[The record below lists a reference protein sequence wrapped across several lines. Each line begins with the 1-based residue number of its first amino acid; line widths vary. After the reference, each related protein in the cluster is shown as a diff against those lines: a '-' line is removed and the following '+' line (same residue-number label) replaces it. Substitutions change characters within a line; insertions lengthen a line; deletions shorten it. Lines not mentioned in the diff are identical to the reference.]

1 MTFRSQDDA
10 EVRTRRSL
18 VGVFALVGD
27 VDANGA
33 ELAGLRK
40 STGASL
46 DGVAEVT
53 SAASATLAGLE
64 ARTDK
69 DLAVQAAAAKEVA
82 KLLADRDA
90 VLEEM
95 HADVHESVDPL
106 VSSQHTRTHAHT
118 HTHSCRGCASSVRRC
133 PVPTGHP
140 RAQYIHPAPVRGRTH
155 PCMHRVLILVSSA
168 AKCFPMSTELS
179 GSLFGTHTGA
189 IFCHHAMHAYAMR
202 HDAVRTTPC
211 ATATLFFLRL
221 PAIAVQPRP
230 STCAR
235 PP

>member
-106 VSSQHTRTHAHT
+106 VSSQHTRTHIHT
-118 HTHSCRGCASSVRRC
+118 AAGD
-133 PVPTGHP
+133 VPAVCGAALFPQGTLARNTYTLP
-140 RAQYIHPAPVRGRTH
+140 R
-155 PCMHRVLILVSSA
+155 SA
-168 AKCFPMSTELS
+168 A
-179 GSLFGTHTGA
+179 A
-189 IFCHHAMHAYAMR
+189 
-202 HDAVRTTPC
+202 RTLAC
-211 ATATLFFLRL
+211 
-221 PAIAVQPRP
+221 IG
-230 STCAR
+230 C
-235 PP
+235 